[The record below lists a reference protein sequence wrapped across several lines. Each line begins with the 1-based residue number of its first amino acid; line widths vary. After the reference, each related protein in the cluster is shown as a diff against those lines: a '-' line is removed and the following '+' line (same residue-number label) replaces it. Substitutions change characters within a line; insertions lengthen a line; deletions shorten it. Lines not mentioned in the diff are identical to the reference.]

1 MQYLQDASDFL
12 KQKAE
17 HQDLALAEM
26 RKYREIVLKELSNT
40 RIKLEKALK
49 ENDRLQTELKS
60 AFEKKDPHVRF
71 KPAPPPPP
79 PPPPPSLFR
88 FLPFKKPRSKSMSR
102 IECRRKPMILNDDIL
117 DAIRNKKYSL
127 RKVEPPDLGPL
138 KIVTVDNQSATNR
151 MLARLI
157 DRRVRM
163 EYSDADESEDD
174 DKHSQ
179 F

>member
-60 AFEKKDPHVRF
+60 FEKKDPHVRF

>member
-1 MQYLQDASDFL
+1 MQDASDFL

-40 RIKLEKALK
+40 RIKLEKSLK
-49 ENDRLQTELKS
+49 ENDRLQSELES
-60 AFEKKDPHVRF
+60 IEKKEVRF
-71 KPAPPPPP
+71 KPAPPPAPP
-79 PPPPPSLFR
+79 PPPPPSLLR
-88 FLPFKKPRSKSMSR
+88 FLPNFKKPRSKSMSR
-102 IECRRKPMILNDDIL
+102 IECRRKPMLMNDDIL

-138 KIVTVDNQSATNR
+138 KILTVDNQTISNR

-163 EYSDADESEDD
+163 EYSDAEESEDEN
-174 DKHSQ
+174 DKQ
-179 F
+179 FLA